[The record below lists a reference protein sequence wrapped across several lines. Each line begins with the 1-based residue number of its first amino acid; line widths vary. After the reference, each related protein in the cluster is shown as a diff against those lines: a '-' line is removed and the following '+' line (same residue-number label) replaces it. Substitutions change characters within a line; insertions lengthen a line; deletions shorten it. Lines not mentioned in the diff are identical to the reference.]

1 MIVCK
6 VPLDFHT
13 KPDVYLQHQVW
24 NAEKSILPFC
34 APFLPIQGNWSGT
47 EVLELGCGEGGNL
60 KPFADAGAKCTGIDL
75 NEVKINQGRDIMRQY
90 IEAGQIDL
98 FYDDI
103 FNPEIVQK
111 FSGRFDVVILK
122 DVIEHVPDK
131 ARILRQI
138 ALFLKSKTGVLFIG
152 WPPWAMPFGGH
163 QQVTHSKVLRSLPWF
178 HLLPK
183 PLYQGILKA
192 AGEPQP
198 VVEELMQIRRDRV
211 PLNLMYRLIKEAGL
225 KKVAEK
231 WYLINPIYEFKF
243 KLKTREQAKWMRG
256 VPLLRDL
263 TTTSVYFL
271 LKPL

>member
-1 MIVCK
+1 M
-6 VPLDFHT
+6 PLDFHT

-34 APFLPIQGNWSGT
+34 APFLPISGKWVGT

-75 NEVKINQGRDIMRQY
+75 NGVKINQGRDIMRQY
-90 IEAGQIDL
+90 IDAGQIDL
-98 FYDDI
+98 YYDDI
-103 FNPEIVQK
+103 FNPEIAERFK
-111 FSGRFDVVILK
+111 GRFDVVMLK

-131 ARILRQI
+131 ALILRQI
-138 ALFLKSKTGVLFIG
+138 ALFLKPHTGVLFIG

-163 QQVTHSKVLRSLPWF
+163 QQVTHSKLLRSLPWF

-183 PLYQGILKA
+183 PIYQGILKA
-192 AGEPQP
+192 AGEPAP

-231 WYLINPIYEFKF
+231 WYLINPIYEYKF
-243 KLKTREQAKWMRG
+243 KLKTREQAKWMRNI
-256 VPLLRDL
+256 PLIRDL

-271 LKPL
+271 LKPQQQ